1 LNKFEHKF
9 SFDILSCNGNWSRT
23 WLIVIEVVLYFELQS
38 YFALQDVAVVVGGF
52 TATSWHGMD
61 FGSNV
66 S

>member
-1 LNKFEHKF
+1 
-9 SFDILSCNGNWSRT
+9 LSCNGNWSKAKLT
-23 WLIVIEVVLYFELQS
+23 VIEVVLYFEIQS

-61 FGSNV
+61 FGSTV